1 MKMIFYPPVNTDKP
15 KFVAFLVF
23 LCTTASFIAQ
33 YRKCLETRRHLG
45 SGRKTINGQGYSE
58 LGEPIKTRARKL
70 LFTDLVNTKTVLDPV
85 M

>member
-1 MKMIFYPPVNTDKP
+1 MKIIFYLSVNTDKP
-15 KFVAFLVF
+15 KLVAFLVF

-45 SGRKTINGQGYSE
+45 SGRKTVNSE
-58 LGEPIKTRARKL
+58 LREPIKTRSRKL
-70 LFTDLVNTKTVLDPV
+70 LFTDLVNIKTVLDPV